1 MTSSQI
7 RQSFL
12 DFFKSKSHTIVPSSS
27 LMPDSPNLLFTNAG
41 MNQFVPIFLG
51 QTKCPY
57 TPGRAAD
64 TQKCI
69 RAGGKHNDLDDVG
82 LDTYHHTFF
91 EMLGNW
97 SFGDY
102 FKKEAIDWAW
112 ELVIN
117 IWKFPPQRLYATVYN
132 PDKSKNDPSE
142 FDQEAWNFWAE
153 KFRSVGLDPAIH
165 IVNGNKKDNFWMMGE
180 TGPCGPCSELHVD
193 LTPAGDTKGSLVNK
207 GAARCIEIWNLVF
220 IQFNANPDGTFSPL
234 PAKHVDTGMGFER
247 VTSIIQGTKGLTD
260 FASAKISNYETDI
273 FRPIFDAL
281 EKLSGKKYGSTLP
294 GDEVAFGSTR
304 VPRVVSGV
312 TPETSSDQTSSEK
325 LVEQSARRDASQG
338 TRDACAPGVAPETR
352 PTNIPTTIESAVG
365 SKYSK
370 RNLPHFERPWA
381 KYMVTFTTINHRQL
395 SPKSRDLVLESLL
408 FTDRQRRWQLFGACV
423 MSDHVHVLFEPQIKE
438 QDPDGKP
445 IFWSLT
451 ELMHSVK
458 SFTAHEINKVENT
471 TGGVWEKESFDR
483 MMRSDADLEE
493 KFHYICRNPWDN
505 AIVPIGEPYPW
516 LWTPSAETGSARVP
530 RAVSGVA
537 PETLPSQT
545 SSEKLVETSFSA
557 GRLEEHAGRVCSQEQ
572 IALDI
577 AFRVIADH
585 IRTLS
590 FAIADGIQPG
600 NNDRNYVLRRI
611 LRRAVR
617 YGRTLGFHEP
627 FFYKLVDMLADTM
640 GDVFPEIRARKKQVQ
655 EAVQREEEAFNKT
668 LDRGI
673 ELFNDETA
681 KLSGSARVPRAVS
694 GVAPEAL
701 PSQISSENSVERS
714 ARRDASQY
722 TRDACA
728 PQSQSTQDACA
739 PQISGEFA
747 FKLYDTYGFPLD
759 LTELMAR
766 ERGLTVD
773 TAGFE
778 KLMEE
783 QRARARAAQKK
794 EVISLSQIETT
805 TPTKFVGY
813 ENLAVQAKV
822 LEVVSLKDKTAVI
835 LDTSAC
841 YAEMGGQVG
850 DTGELTGSGQ
860 LWRVTN
866 TQKSGNTWLH
876 FIEEGSARVPRAVSG
891 VAPETSLSQT
901 SSAENLDLTQARR
914 DASPARETRAL
925 PIPGDAIQLSVEKS
939 RRDAIQR
946 HHTVTHLLHWALHE
960 VASKEAS
967 QKGSFVGPDKLTF
980 DFNSAPLMPAQVADI
995 EKLVNER
1002 ILENAGVSWTEVAY
1016 ADVKNRKDVMQ
1027 FFGDK
1032 YGDTVRV
1039 VQIGG
1044 GAGKLDGYS
1053 MELCGGT
1060 HTRATGEIG
1069 LFRIVGESAIAAGVR
1084 RIEAIAGLTAYELAN
1099 QQLHLIKSIAGK
1111 VNSPVGELEKKIEAM
1126 LAQQKELEKLLKS
1139 AQQRE
1144 AAGSARELLSR
1155 AEAVL
1160 GVPAI
1165 IANLGA
1171 ADGDT
1176 LQTIV
1181 DSLKSQFKG
1190 VVVLG
1195 GAANGAVALV
1205 ASVSSEFTA
1214 KVQAGKIIQAI
1225 APIVGGKGGGKP
1237 DNARGGGKDA
1247 SKLDEALA
1255 KAKSLLS

>member
-1 MTSSQI
+1 MMTSSQI

-12 DFFKSKSHTIVPSSS
+12 DFFKSKQHTIVPSSS

-102 FKKEAIDWAW
+102 FKQEAIEWAW
-112 ELVIN
+112 ELVVG
-117 IWKFPPQRLYATVYN
+117 IWKFPPQRLYATVYKPN
-132 PDKSKNDPSE
+132 NSKNDPSE
-142 FDQEAWNFWAE
+142 FDKEAWNFWAE
-153 KFRSVGLDPAIH
+153 KFRSVGLDPAVH

-207 GAARCIEIWNLVF
+207 GDARCIEIWNLVF

-247 VTSIIQGTKGLTD
+247 VTSIIQGTRGLTD
-260 FASAKISNYETDI
+260 FANAKISNYETDI

-294 GDEVAFGSTR
+294 SGSASAVAMGSAPAPGAADR
-304 VPRVVSGV
+304 ALAVGG
-312 TPETSSDQTSSEK
+312 ETSNN
-325 LVEQSARRDASQG
+325 QG
-338 TRDACAPGVAPETR
+338 A
-352 PTNIPTTIESAVG
+352 
-365 SKYSK
+365 KYSK
-370 RNLPHFERPWA
+370 RRLPHFERPWG
-381 KYMVTFTTINHRQL
+381 KYMVTFSTREHRQL
-395 SPKSRDLVLESLL
+395 TPAERDIVLESILYAHAH
-408 FTDRQRRWQLFGACV
+408 RQYQLFAACV
-423 MSDHVHVLFEPQIKE
+423 MPDHAHILFEPQIKE
-438 QDPDGKP
+438 QDKDGKP
-445 IFWSLT
+445 TFYSLG
-451 ELMHSVK
+451 EILHGIK
-458 SFTAHEINKVENT
+458 STTAHKINKAAKV
-471 TGGVWEKESFDR
+471 TGVHVWEEESFDR
-483 MMRSDADLEE
+483 LMRGDADLEE
-493 KFHYICRNPWDN
+493 KFHYICRNPWDSGVVSLTEN
-505 AIVPIGEPYPW
+505 YRW
-516 LWTPSAETGSARVP
+516 LWTPDAPVADN
-530 RAVSGVA
+530 A
-537 PETLPSQT
+537 PEFPARARETAPGAGALPD
-545 SSEKLVETSFSA
+545 
-557 GRLEEHAGRVCSQEQ
+557 Q
-572 IALDI
+572 IARDI

-600 NNDRNYVLRRI
+600 NTDRNYVLRRI

-627 FFYKLVDMLADTM
+627 FFYKLVDVLAETM
-640 GDVFPEIRARKKQVQ
+640 GDVFPEIRAKKKHVQ
-655 EAVQREEEAFNKT
+655 DVIRIEEEAFNKT
-668 LDRGI
+668 LDKGLAIFETSIHPI
-673 ELFNDETA
+673 ETTTT
-681 KLSGSARVPRAVS
+681 
-694 GVAPEAL
+694 EAL
-701 PSQISSENSVERS
+701 EPGKINITRS
-714 ARRDASQY
+714 TYLRRDQLAVN
-722 TRDACA
+722 
-728 PQSQSTQDACA
+728 
-739 PQISGEFA
+739 QISGSLA
-747 FKLYDTYGFPLD
+747 FQLYDTYGFPLD

-773 TAGFE
+773 KEGFE

-783 QRARARAAQKK
+783 QRNRARAAQKK

-805 TPTKFVGY
+805 TPTKFIGFDT
-813 ENLAVQAKV
+813 LQTTAKV
-822 LEVVSLKDKTAVI
+822 LEVVSLKEKTAVI

-850 DTGELTGSGQ
+850 DSGELSGSGQ
-860 LWRVTN
+860 LWRVAN

-876 FIEEGSARVPRAVSG
+876 LLDATRNTQHADDAPAIGSTV
-891 VAPETSLSQT
+891 T
-901 SSAENLDLTQARR
+901 
-914 DASPARETRAL
+914 
-925 PIPGDAIQLSVEKS
+925 LSVDKP
-939 RRDAIQR
+939 RRNSIQR

-960 VASKEAS
+960 VVSKEAS

-980 DFNSAPLMPAQVADI
+980 DFNSAPLTTAQVADI

-1002 ILENAGVSWTEVAY
+1002 ILENADVSWTEVPY
-1016 ADVKNRKDVMQ
+1016 SDVKSRKDVMQ

-1044 GAGKLDGYS
+1044 AAGKLDGYS

-1069 LFRIVGESAIAAGVR
+1069 LFHIVGESAIAAGVR
-1084 RIEAIAGLTAYELAN
+1084 RIEAVAGLTAYEVMRLDRE
-1099 QQLHLIKSIAGK
+1099 LIKTVAGK
-1111 VNSPVGELEKKIEAM
+1111 VSSPIHELDKKIESLLEHERGLERRIKQMQHRQAWD
-1126 LAQQKELEKLLKS
+1126 LADQLKS
-1139 AQQRE
+1139 
-1144 AAGSARELLSR
+1144 
-1155 AEAVL
+1155 EAVTIN
-1160 GVPAI
+1160 GIPI
-1165 IANLGA
+1165 ITGKVND
-1171 ADGDT
+1171 ADGELVQYVADA
-1176 LQTIV
+1176 I
-1181 DSLKSQFKG
+1181 KG
-1190 VVVLG
+1190 TFHGVIVLG
-1195 GAANGAVALV
+1195 GTAGSTVSLV
-1205 ASVSSEFTA
+1205 VCVSPDFTS

-1255 KAKSLLS
+1255 KVKSLLGP